1 MKSSEVTSEG
11 EFRVYTR
18 TPRTVEFM
26 RRNPGVA
33 ERAGEWVDR
42 LVEGMESCARAEEA
56 KGSAVREILEYMRG
70 MEERYRTQLMR
81 TLKETADAVGGRSGA
96 LRCSTRSCSLHP

>member
-11 EFRVYTR
+11 EIVAYTR

-33 ERAGEWVDR
+33 ERAGEWVNR
-42 LVEGMESCARAEEA
+42 LVDGMESCARAEEA
-56 KGSAVREILEYMRG
+56 KGSAGEILEYMRG
-70 MEERYRTQLMR
+70 MEERYRTQLIR